1 MKKEKQEPSNK
12 IKAKVNR
19 IYKNFGLETTFMEDE
34 ESSLD
39 AVYEF
44 YDKNREQL
52 EIDLA
57 ASEQHAEKFEDE
69 DLL

>member
-12 IKAKVNR
+12 IKSKVNKM
-19 IYKNFGLETTFMEDE
+19 YKNFGLETTFMEDE
-34 ESSLD
+34 EGSLD

-52 EIDLA
+52 DRDLA